1 LQQYHPTCFLFTL
14 APAEATS
21 PDDQLYY
28 QATEMSTEQSRIALA
43 DVVELLEA
51 AEAKVGVKK
60 RTGAWKGGLACFAG
74 NRMQRTSA

>member
-1 LQQYHPTCFLFTL
+1 LPWFHSPT
-14 APAEATS
+14 EAAS

-51 AEAKVGVKK
+51 AEAKVSG
-60 RTGAWKGGLACFAG
+60 
-74 NRMQRTSA
+74 